1 LALLRLREYER
12 IACGPTF
19 DADRRRVTPAQ
30 QRALEQLS
38 ERYRKTRGAR
48 VFANGPGGSLVAQQ
62 FVGVIDLGPHQVEIL
77 PKIDGPD
84 GATRSNLMRM
94 ISEAWQLELHVQGP
108 TAMGRTT
115 ETILEAMIRLFCEQL
130 WSAVRQGLV
139 RRYQPVEEVLLV
151 LRGRIDIAQQVRRNL
166 ARPDRLHCR
175 FDEFTADNP
184 LNRVLKAAL
193 RALLRIARGQS
204 TARSVAELLFC
215 FADVG
220 DVDGASI
227 DWAAVK
233 LDRLSRRY
241 EPLVRMARMF
251 LEGAS
256 PDVVSG
262 NGVGFALLFDM
273 NELFE
278 AYVGRQAIRALR
290 PLGFDVRLQGPK
302 RHLALDSEGAGAF
315 ELRPDIIVTDTHGAR
330 FILDTKWKRLQEG
343 ASREAVSSG
352 DL

>member
-1 LALLRLREYER
+1 
-12 IACGPTF
+12 
-19 DADRRRVTPAQ
+19 
-30 QRALEQLS
+30 
-38 ERYRKTRGAR
+38 
-48 VFANGPGGSLVAQQ
+48 
-62 FVGVIDLGPHQVEIL
+62 
-77 PKIDGPD
+77 
-84 GATRSNLMRM
+84 M
-94 ISEAWQLELHVQGP
+94 
-108 TAMGRTT
+108 
-115 ETILEAMIRLFCEQL
+115 
-130 WSAVRQGLV
+130 
-139 RRYQPVEEVLLV
+139 

-227 DWAAVK
+227 DWASVK

-251 LEGAS
+251 LDGAS

-278 AYVGRQAIRALR
+278 AYVGRQAIRAFR

-315 ELRPDIIVTDTHGAR
+315 ELRPDIIVTDTHGTR
-330 FILDTKWKRLQEG
+330 FVLDTKWKRLQEG

-352 DL
+352 DLYQMHAYAHRYEAQEVVLVYPHHVGLGPWVARRAEFGLMDGAGAVSRRVSVATVDLTELGKVRDGLIRMLALASNPAGECDTSSYLAASPIRAIA